1 MLVDEEWVMVK
12 PFLGSESSIF
22 INSINSVSFDWL
34 HFELETN

>member
-22 INSINSVSFDWL
+22 INSVSFDWL